1 MAEAEAADA
10 ARRVE
15 EAQKISIRSMH
26 DLKDEK
32 IKDVNAAGLEDKVP
46 KNLAPSSQ
54 RKIIGSPIRKSY
66 SSDRSENNKIT
77 LKLVD
82 GNVDNASVIKEGHI
96 TQSHPNRCSTVN
108 KNQPRD
114 SSVSKVS
121 NSKSTFDE
129 SNLTT
134 TKIPT

>member
-1 MAEAEAADA
+1 
-10 ARRVE
+10 
-15 EAQKISIRSMH
+15 MH
-26 DLKDEK
+26 DLKEEK
-32 IKDVNAAGLEDKVP
+32 IKDVNAAGLEDKVT

-96 TQSHPNRCSTVN
+96 TQSQT
-108 KNQPRD
+108 QLFWGITT
-114 SSVSKVS
+114 S
-121 NSKSTFDE
+121 NI
-129 SNLTT
+129 L
-134 TKIPT
+134 